1 MTESVRKLIFKETAG
16 RVGVLCRIETSNSRQ
31 NAGFDT
37 LKAKKH
43 GLQLLN
49 QRLVENFKEKP
60 MITQPPIP
68 STPLTPSTPPKSK
81 KTLLLIISAL
91 MLVAILTAAA
101 FLAGRLMNR
110 KPSSQQPQILG
121 GTVGDGPFTI
131 AGGLESSG
139 VVVGEQTIG
148 LDFQPAKELPTT
160 PPVTAGLFTRRLD
173 NSIFV
178 GTGMSV
184 SVMTADTGG
193 DAQSPVTSYDGP
205 EVEVVI
211 TKETLIYRDVT
222 KFDLENPSA
231 AVQQELE
238 PGSLEDL
245 NSQNMVSVWGQ
256 KTGDRLVAEVILF
269 TLPMLVQMPS
279 P

>member
-1 MTESVRKLIFKETAG
+1 
-16 RVGVLCRIETSNSRQ
+16 
-31 NAGFDT
+31 
-37 LKAKKH
+37 
-43 GLQLLN
+43 
-49 QRLVENFKEKP
+49 

-68 STPLTPSTPPKSK
+68 STSLTPSTPPKSK
-81 KTLLLIISAL
+81 KTLLLACG
-91 MLVAILTAAA
+91 AILLVVMLAAAA

-110 KPSSQQPQILG
+110 RPSSQQPQILG
-121 GTVGDGPFTI
+121 GTVGDGSFTST
-131 AGGLESSG
+131 GGLESS
-139 VVVGEQTIG
+139 VVVGDQTIG
-148 LDFQPAKELPTT
+148 LNFQPAKELPTT

-178 GTGMSV
+178 GTGNMSV
-184 SVMTADTGG
+184 SVMAGPGG
-193 DAQSPVTSYDGP
+193 NAESPVSSYDGP

-245 NSQNMVSVWGQ
+245 NSQSMVSVWGQ

-269 TLPMLVQMPS
+269 TLPMLVQAPS